1 MEEQDYAV
9 THALE
14 GTNWW
19 FVGMR
24 RLYLR
29 WAGGASGPV
38 VDVGCGTGINLE
50 AFERFGPTVGIDA
63 SPTALAFCRR
73 RGRRA
78 LIEGDAVRLP
88 VADASVGL
96 LTAFGVI
103 EHLEH
108 DREAVADWARVLE
121 PGGRLL
127 LLTSAYRWMWSG
139 HDVSNHHVR
148 RYRARE
154 VRLLLEAAGL
164 VDVRVSYVN
173 TLLFP
178 PIAAVRLV
186 DRVRRRGRAPTA
198 HKDTAEVPGWANR
211 LLLGILDLE
220 RWLLDRIDLPF
231 GVSIVATA
239 RRPEVSSGT
248 RSG

>member
-1 MEEQDYAV
+1 VEEQDYA
-9 THALE
+9 TTYALE
-14 GTNWW
+14 GANWW

-24 RLYLR
+24 RLCLR
-29 WAGGASGPV
+29 WAGDASGRV
-38 VDVGCGTGINLE
+38 LDVGCGTGINLE
-50 AFERFGPTVGIDA
+50 AFERFGPTVGVDV
-63 SPTALAFCRR
+63 SSTALGFCRA
-73 RGRRA
+73 RGRRS
-78 LIEGDAVRLP
+78 LLQGDAVRLP

-96 LTAFGVI
+96 LTAIGVV

-108 DREAVADWARVLE
+108 DREAVADWARALE
-121 PGGRLL
+121 PGGRLV

-164 VDVRVSYVN
+164 VDVRVSYAN
-173 TLLFP
+173 SLLFP
-178 PIAAVRLV
+178 PIAVVRLL
-186 DRVRRRGRAPTA
+186 DRARRRGRAPVA
-198 HKDTAEVPGWANR
+198 HKDTAEVAGPLDR
-211 LLLGILDLE
+211 LLLAVLDVE
-220 RWLLDRIDLPF
+220 RWLLDRVDLPF

>member
-1 MEEQDYAV
+1 MEEQDYA
-9 THALE
+9 TTYALE
-14 GTNWW
+14 GGNWW

-24 RLYLR
+24 RLCLR
-29 WAGGASGPV
+29 WAGDASGPV

-50 AFERFGPTVGIDA
+50 AFERFGPTTGIDL
-63 SPTALAFCRR
+63 SPTALAFCRE
-73 RGRRA
+73 RGRDA
-78 LIEGDAVRLP
+78 LVQGDAVRLP

-96 LTAFGVI
+96 LTAIGVV

-108 DREAVADWARVLE
+108 DREAVADWTRALQ
-121 PGGRLL
+121 PGGRLV

-148 RYRARE
+148 RYRASE

-164 VDVRVSYVN
+164 VDVRVSYAN
-173 TLLFP
+173 SLLFP
-178 PIAAVRLV
+178 PIALVRLL
-186 DRVRRRGRAPTA
+186 DRLRRRGRAPA
-198 HKDTAEVPGWANR
+198 PHKDTAQVPPAANR
-211 LLLGILDLE
+211 LLLAVLDVE
-220 RWLLDRIDLPF
+220 RWLLDRVDLPF
-231 GVSIVATA
+231 GVSIVASG